1 MKLSPEDLIREL
13 SSVIDPTFART
24 AVESYIDM
32 QQRFLA
38 GDWGPAELNGGRLC
52 EAVSRSLLQLDT
64 GKISHTD
71 SPGDVRKHLLDNN
84 LPHNII
90 KSKDRY
96 HIAKAIEVVYKFRSD
111 RGPVHISPDYSANY
125 MDSMFVLHAGKWIFA
140 ELLRLALKR
149 DIKTVA
155 DTIAQLVQMQ
165 HSIIHEL
172 ANRPLVLAKGITAPE
187 EVLLLLYNAV
197 NNRLSRAKLRDYAT
211 NQKPETVSVA
221 ISRLIKDKDIRPV
234 GDNEVA
240 LTPNGQDRIINGI
253 VPKYTP
259 K

>member
-172 ANRPLVLAKGITAPE
+172 ANDLWYSPRASQRPRRFCSSYIMRSITAS
-187 EVLLLLYNAV
+187 VAQNCATTLLIKSLKLYPLLY
-197 NNRLSRAKLRDYAT
+197 
-211 NQKPETVSVA
+211 
-221 ISRLIKDKDIRPV
+221 PV
-234 GDNEVA
+234 
-240 LTPNGQDRIINGI
+240 
-253 VPKYTP
+253 
-259 K
+259 